1 MIGHSCNFSPYCFDE
16 LCTTHSSNDHTA
28 LTPIWPARG
37 SSGREGEGR
46 GGGAHGERMARNSP
60 FAAQIDDTVF
70 WFCFRCEEE
79 AHPKARVGRVDP
91 GSGSDVK
98 VKIINYI

>member
-1 MIGHSCNFSPYCFDE
+1 
-16 LCTTHSSNDHTA
+16 
-28 LTPIWPARG
+28 
-37 SSGREGEGR
+37 
-46 GGGAHGERMARNSP
+46 MARNSP

-91 GSGSDVK
+91 GGVGGVGSDVK
-98 VKIINYI
+98 VSACSDFSSF